1 MAELSSYL
9 RRLPPVLWQG
19 DPAPPGFSLGTTLR
33 IFEKV
38 LTGIDDDVDVR
49 HGDHTHPAIGDLV
62 ARQHELFDPWRTPP
76 EFLPYLASWVGL
88 RFPTRQG
95 QPLWNEYQQ
104 RRATAEISGIERQR
118 GLRDGLNRYLDLYTV
133 GLTRPRVTLDD
144 GRPLLVT
151 RPRPGRLAPLAGL
164 VTQGPVLAGGL
175 ATGAVVSDGLI
186 RPQCVTT
193 ALDGSTLFVGD
204 TGAPSGSGVPL
215 KSRVFRISATGGY
228 DLTGTPPH
236 PQPLV
241 GSDVITSP
249 VAALAVRPA
258 ADGLPENLY
267 ILDRSGKLYALPAP
281 YAGKTATQVTTVA
294 PGGNTTI
301 APVAMALDTNN
312 DLLILDRGDGPGTI
326 NPPKIITVKPSPLG
340 VTRKNLTTVQ
350 EPLSLLVQPDGK
362 LIIGDGGN
370 QAPTGPAQ
378 FPGNLVQVT
387 RSGAIWTEAVLLPAA
402 NPLIAPTGLARSGG
416 RLYVLDAGLKPF
428 TPPNVDPFVLDVAEP
443 TVVYAVDLAASPVT
457 VTPATEPGNAVS
469 PAGLAVSGDRLVVC
483 DPGQADVSGGQ
494 VSTWSRLLPCRIDVV
509 IHFVRSRLPSPDDPG
524 RQTVMNQV
532 ISTVRAVVDQR
543 KPAHGMWNLVTQ
555 F

>member
-9 RRLPPVLWQG
+9 RHLPPVLWQD
-19 DPAPPGFSLGTTLR
+19 DPAPPGFSLGAALR

-49 HGDHTHPAIGDLV
+49 HGDHAHPAITELL

-88 RFPTRQG
+88 SFPTRQG
-95 QPLWNEYQQ
+95 QPLWDEYQR

-118 GLRDGLNRYLDLYTV
+118 GLRSGLNRYLDLYTA

-151 RPRPGRLAPLAGL
+151 RPVPGRLAPIAGL

-175 ATGAVVSDGLI
+175 PTGAVISDGLI
-186 RPQCVTT
+186 RPQCVTPGP
-193 ALDGSTLFVGD
+193 DGSLFVGD
-204 TGAPSGSGVPL
+204 VGAPNGSGVPL

-228 DLTGTPPH
+228 DLTGTPPR

-241 GSDVITSP
+241 GSDIITAP
-249 VAALAVRPA
+249 VVAMAVRPA

-267 ILDRSGKLYALPAP
+267 IVDKVGKVYALAAP
-281 YAGKTATQVTTVA
+281 YAGKTAALVTTVA

-301 APVAMALDTNN
+301 LPVAMAVDTNN

-326 NPPKIITVKPSPLG
+326 NPPKIITVKPNPLT

-350 EPLSLLVQPDGK
+350 EPLSLLVQADGK

-370 QAPTGPAQ
+370 QEPTGPAQ

-387 RSGAIWTEAVLLPAA
+387 RSGSTWTEAALLPAA
-402 NPLIAPTGLARSGG
+402 NPLIAPTGLVQSRG

-443 TVVYAVDLAASPVT
+443 AVVYAVDLQASPVR
-457 VTPATEPGNAVS
+457 VTPATEAGNVVYAT
-469 PAGLAVSGDRLVVC
+469 GLAVTGDRLVIC

-494 VSTWSRLLPCRIDVV
+494 VLTWSRLLPCRIDVV
-509 IHFVRSRLPSPDDPG
+509 IHFVGSRLPALEDPQ

-532 ISTVRAVVDQR
+532 VSTVRAVVDQR